1 VVEQNGDDALRRRL
15 VDVRGGGEV
24 SHVPGAQPQ
33 ELGLL
38 ASPELVRVAAE
49 PHDVHRATICRPPR
63 HGDRIPSMIAKK

>member
-1 VVEQNGDDALRRRL
+1 VVEQNRDDALRRRL
-15 VDVRGGGEV
+15 IDVRGGDEV

-49 PHDVHRATICRPPR
+49 PHDVHRA
-63 HGDRIPSMIAKK
+63 